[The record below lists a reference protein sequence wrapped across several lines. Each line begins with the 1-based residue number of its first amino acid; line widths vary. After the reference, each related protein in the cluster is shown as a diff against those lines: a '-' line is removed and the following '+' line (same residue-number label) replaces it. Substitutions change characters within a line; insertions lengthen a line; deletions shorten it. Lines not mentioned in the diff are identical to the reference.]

1 MLKWPSLE
9 LFLLPLAIQVTYALM
24 ISALQY
30 LLHLLIF
37 LSFSA
42 SGGRGLSGVDA
53 ATWLGS

>member
-37 LSFSA
+37 LSSA
-42 SGGRGLSGVDA
+42 SGGHGLSGVEA